1 MPSTAWSRLLRLVP
15 PKEQDGLMLVTC
27 NHTEFAVQAILRLD
41 PDFLVIKGRLA
52 GSQDAGR
59 IFFVPYEQI
68 DHVGFY
74 RAVKDAEFNEMF
86 AGLDAPPPAV
96 AAPPEPAAVDG
107 SKTPLKSAALER
119 SGRAARPSSVPAL
132 WPGCRGRA
140 TRGRVY
146 RRMGI
151 RRNSGRRSPSH

>member
-1 MPSTAWSRLLRLVP
+1 MPSAAWSRLLRLVP

-27 NHTEFAVQAILRLD
+27 NHTEFAVQSILRFD

-86 AGLDAPPPAV
+86 AGLDAPPP
-96 AAPPEPAAVDG
+96 EPAAADG
-107 SKTPLKSAALER
+107 SKTPLKSAVLER
-119 SGRAARPSSVPAL
+119 FRARGSSTIIGTSPLAGMPRPGDSGPAL
-132 WPGCRGRA
+132 PANGHRA
-140 TRGRVY
+140 D
-146 RRMGI
+146 
-151 RRNSGRRSPSH
+151 